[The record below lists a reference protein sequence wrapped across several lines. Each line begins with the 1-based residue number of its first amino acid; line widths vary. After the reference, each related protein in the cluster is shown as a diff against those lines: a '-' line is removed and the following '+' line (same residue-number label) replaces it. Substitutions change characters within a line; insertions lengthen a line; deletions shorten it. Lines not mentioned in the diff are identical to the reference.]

1 MSVPIESSRTSY
13 TGNGATTVFSTV
25 WYFLEAAHV
34 AVKHTPIATAV
45 ETVLTLGVHYT
56 VTMPATVGGA
66 GSITM
71 LTPPAAGD
79 SLVLERDVDIVQ
91 ATSFRTQG
99 SFSPAV
105 HEDAMDSIVFAVQ
118 ELARRTSD
126 LESAGAPGSVVAGNG
141 LSFSGTTLHVGSG
154 AGVQSNAD
162 TVEVLYGVDADLNKV
177 ANGSSLA
184 GTLDLAARADHTHA
198 IENGVPA
205 DLVVGDTAAAGV
217 ASGLAAA
224 DHTHGVPAGGTPELC
239 NASAGTAGGDGLFAH
254 GNHRHEIEVGNAASV
269 AEVTDSAASAGVGSK
284 LARIDHA
291 HAHGVRGGGTLH
303 AEATSSVAGF
313 MPAADRAIVGTI
325 TDYSLTTTDATVTT
339 IATVTPVNLK
349 ANTIKVTI
357 TAKDKATGNSAS
369 YGLIACAKRHAGTTT
384 LTGALTTLWA
394 IEDVAGWDAT
404 ITIVASPDVLIRVTG
419 AAGVSIDWKARVEVL
434 SS

>member
-13 TGNGATTVFSTV
+13 TGNGATTVFSSV

-34 AVKHTPIATAV
+34 AVKHTPIATGV

-141 LSFSGTTLHVGSG
+141 LSFSATTLHVGAG

-162 TVEVLYGVDADLNKV
+162 TVEVLYGDAADLNKV
-177 ANGSSLA
+177 ANGLA
-184 GTLDLAARADHTHA
+184 VAGILDLAARADHTHA
-198 IENGVPA
+198 IENGAPA
-205 DLVVGDTAAAGV
+205 DLVVGDTAAAG
-217 ASGLAAA
+217 AAGGLAAA
-224 DHTHGVPAGGTPELC
+224 DHTHGVPQAGAGDL
-239 NASAGTAGGDGLFAH
+239 ASLDAGAAAAGTSGLFADGGH
-254 GNHRHEIEVGNAASV
+254 KHTILTDTAVEISDSTTDDGVAA
-269 AEVTDSAASAGVGSK
+269 A
-284 LARIDHA
+284 LARADHL
-291 HAHGVRGGGTLH
+291 HAHGNRGGGTLH
-303 AEATSSVAGF
+303 AEATSSTAGF

-369 YGLIACAKRHAGTTT
+369 YGLVACAKRHAGTTT

>member
-141 LSFSGTTLHVGSG
+141 LSFSATTLHVGAG

-205 DLVVGDTAAAGV
+205 DLVVGDAAKAGV

-303 AEATSSVAGF
+303 AEATTADAGF
-313 MPAADRAIVGTI
+313 MSAADKSLLGRI
-325 TDYSLTTTDATVTT
+325 TEATVQTADATVTT
-339 IATVTPVNLK
+339 LASTTPTNTKAIAIRAIVVG
-349 ANTIKVTI
+349 
-357 TAKDKATGNSAS
+357 KDKATGNSAG
-369 YGLIACAKRHAGTTT
+369 YGLAATAKRQGGVTT
-384 LTGALTTLWA
+384 LTGAVTVLWSH
-394 IEDVAGWDAT
+394 EDVAGWDAT
-404 ITIVASPDVLIRVTG
+404 IDVSTPDVRVRVTG
-419 AAGVSIDWKARVEVL
+419 AAATNIDWRCRLEVL
-434 SS
+434 PS

>member
-25 WYFLEAAHV
+25 WYFLESAHV
-34 AVKHTPIATAV
+34 AVKHTPIATGV

-66 GSITM
+66 GAITM

-141 LSFSGTTLHVGSG
+141 LSFSATTLHVGAG

-224 DHTHGVPAGGTPELC
+224 DHTHGVPAGGVPEIC

-291 HAHGVRGGGTLH
+291 HAHGARGGGTLH
-303 AEATSSVAGF
+303 AEATTSDAGF
-313 MPAADRAIVGTI
+313 LSAADKALLGRISEAA
-325 TDYSLTTTDATVTT
+325 LTTTDATVTT
-339 IATVTPVNLK
+339 LTTTTPTNGKAIAIRAVIV
-349 ANTIKVTI
+349 
-357 TAKDKATGNSAS
+357 AKDKATSNSAG
-369 YGLIACAKRHAGTTT
+369 YGLAATAKRDLGVTT
-384 LTGALTTLWA
+384 LTGAVTVLWSH
-394 IEDVAGWDAT
+394 EDVAGWDAT
-404 ITIVASPDVLIRVTG
+404 IDVSTPDVRVRVTG
-419 AAGVSIDWKARVEVL
+419 AAGSNIDWRCHLEVIP
-434 SS
+434 S